1 MVYQPCEQKISGFWG
16 DLMENIM
23 YVKWDTGHM
32 TINLDVF
39 FPVNLA
45 KFKKLLKVIA
55 LDWENCDRL
64 TEDLKVYFQ
73 NQVVECNETAKQS
86 ARDYSNLRQKV
97 SDLEIMVKTR
107 KKPVGVS
114 LTQPELEKAREDLSR
129 CRKQTAD
136 ALSNYKQNTANVKKF
151 QRLLEE

>member
-1 MVYQPCEQKISGFWG
+1 
-16 DLMENIM
+16 M

-136 ALSNYKQNTANVKKF
+136 ALSNYKQNPSNLKKF
-151 QRLLEE
+151 QRLLEELNR

>member
-1 MVYQPCEQKISGFWG
+1 
-16 DLMENIM
+16 MENIM

-151 QRLLEE
+151 QRLLEELNR

>member
-1 MVYQPCEQKISGFWG
+1 
-16 DLMENIM
+16 MENIM
-23 YVKWDTGHM
+23 YIKWDTGHM

-107 KKPVGVS
+107 KKPVGVY

-136 ALSNYKQNTANVKKF
+136 ALSSYKKNTANVKKF
-151 QRLLEE
+151 QRLLEELNR

>member
-1 MVYQPCEQKISGFWG
+1 
-16 DLMENIM
+16 M

-55 LDWENCDRL
+55 LDWENCDKL

-73 NQVVECNETAKQS
+73 NQVVECGETAKQS
-86 ARDYSNLRQKV
+86 ARDYSNLRTQV
-97 SDLEIMVKTR
+97 SELEIMVKTR

-151 QRLLEE
+151 QRLLEELNR

>member
-1 MVYQPCEQKISGFWG
+1 
-16 DLMENIM
+16 MENIM

-32 TINLDVF
+32 NIVLQNF
-39 FPVNLA
+39 FPCSVA

-64 TEDLKVYFQ
+64 IEDLKVYFQ
-73 NQVVECNETAKQS
+73 NQITVCGETAKQS
-86 ARDYSNLRQKV
+86 AQDYSRLKTQV
-97 SDLEIMVKTR
+97 SDLEVMVKTR
-107 KKPVGVS
+107 KKPVGVY

-136 ALSNYKQNTANVKKF
+136 ALSSYKKNTANVKKF
-151 QRLLEE
+151 QRLLEELNR

>member
-1 MVYQPCEQKISGFWG
+1 
-16 DLMENIM
+16 MENIM
-23 YVKWDTGHM
+23 YIKWDPGHM
-32 TINLDVF
+32 NIVWRNF
-39 FPVNLA
+39 FPCSVA
-45 KFKKLLKVIA
+45 KFMKLLKVIA

-136 ALSNYKQNTANVKKF
+136 ALSSYKKNTANVKKF
-151 QRLLEE
+151 QRLLEELNR

>member
-1 MVYQPCEQKISGFWG
+1 
-16 DLMENIM
+16 MENIM

-32 TINLDVF
+32 NIVLQNF
-39 FPVNLA
+39 FPCSVA
-45 KFKKLLKVIA
+45 KFKKLLKVIT

-114 LTQPELEKAREDLSR
+114 LTQPELEKARGDLSR
-129 CRKQTAD
+129 CRKQSAD

-151 QRLLEE
+151 QRLLEELNR

>member
-1 MVYQPCEQKISGFWG
+1 
-16 DLMENIM
+16 MENIM
-23 YVKWDTGHM
+23 YIKWDTGHM

-45 KFKKLLKVIA
+45 KFKKLLKVIT

-73 NQVVECNETAKQS
+73 NQIVECNETAKQS

-136 ALSNYKQNTANVKKF
+136 ALSSYKQNTANVKKF
-151 QRLLEE
+151 QRLLEELNR

>member
-1 MVYQPCEQKISGFWG
+1 
-16 DLMENIM
+16 M

-64 TEDLKVYFQ
+64 TEDLKDYFQ

-151 QRLLEE
+151 QRLLEELNR

>member
-1 MVYQPCEQKISGFWG
+1 
-16 DLMENIM
+16 M

-136 ALSNYKQNTANVKKF
+136 ALSKYKHNTANVKKF
-151 QRLLEE
+151 QRLLEELNRSRGGA

>member
-1 MVYQPCEQKISGFWG
+1 
-16 DLMENIM
+16 M

-136 ALSNYKQNTANVKKF
+136 ALSSYKQNTANVKKF
-151 QRLLEE
+151 QRLLEELNR

>member
-1 MVYQPCEQKISGFWG
+1 MG
-16 DLMENIM
+16 NIM

-32 TINLDVF
+32 NIVLRKF
-39 FPVNLA
+39 FPCSVA

-64 TEDLKVYFQ
+64 IEDLKVYFQ
-73 NQVVECNETAKQS
+73 NQIVECGETAKQS
-86 ARDYSNLRQKV
+86 ARDYGHLKTQV

-107 KKPVGVS
+107 KKPVGVY
-114 LTQPELEKAREDLSR
+114 LTKAELEKAQKDLSR

-136 ALSNYKQNTANVKKF
+136 ALSSYKQNTANVKKF
-151 QRLLEE
+151 QRLLEEFNR

>member
-1 MVYQPCEQKISGFWG
+1 
-16 DLMENIM
+16 MENIM

-151 QRLLEE
+151 QRLLEELTRSRGGA